1 LFWYAGTSA
10 ADLSAG
16 QAIVDSLVIT
26 P

>member
-1 LFWYAGTSA
+1 LFSYAGTSA

-16 QAIVDSLVIT
+16 QEIIDSLVIT